1 MWSKVNLQ
9 ACHLATLGFLQ
20 RTPEWQLGPAFN
32 LRDRSVGGLADW
44 VKILG
49 VCKGQHLPSP
59 LHVALEGTF
68 RCWSPPASSWSRSP
82 QPETFSPQSPGLNL
96 FCFSQQSLL
105 APSLPPSLRSSS
117 SLAGRGRGR
126 RGSSTLRPPWGLLRR
141 EARRA
146 SGEESERGGRERKG
160 ERKEQ
165 AGAACV

>member
-1 MWSKVNLQ
+1 MWSKANFQ

-59 LHVALEGTF
+59 LHVTLEGTF

-82 QPETFSPQSPGLNL
+82 QPETFSPQSPVSISFVFL
-96 FCFSQQSLL
+96 SS
-105 APSLPPSLRSSS
+105 PSSLPPSALPPRSRGGGGAGGAAPPSARPGAS
-117 SLAGRGRGR
+117 FGERLGERAGRR
-126 RGSSTLRPPWGLLRR
+126 
-141 EARRA
+141 
-146 SGEESERGGRERKG
+146 GRERKG